1 MISSLKS
8 LTTSFVRLFLVLV
21 LVGLTPV
28 QIQAA
33 ELKVEL
39 KLIWGTNGKTSPNPK
54 HKPVDEV
61 TAAKL
66 RKVFTW
72 TNYYEI
78 NRVTGTVPSRST
90 NSFHMSKDCTIQI
103 KELEGP
109 NVEVKL
115 IGEGKP
121 VIKATHHLSKSQT
134 ITLASECRDKDGNAW
149 FVLITELDEK

>member
-1 MISSLKS
+1 MISSIKS
-8 LTTSFVRLFLVLV
+8 FTTSFVRLLLVSILV
-21 LVGLTPV
+21 VLIPV
-28 QIQAA
+28 EVQAA

-39 KLIWGTNGKTSPNPK
+39 KLIWGTNGKSSPNPK
-54 HKPVDEV
+54 HKPVDEA

-72 TNYYEI
+72 TNYFEI
-78 NRVTGTVPSRST
+78 NRMTGTVPSRGT
-90 NSFHMSKDCTIQI
+90 NNFHMSKDCTIEV
-103 KELEGP
+103 KELAGP
-109 NVEVKL
+109 NVEVRL

-121 VIKATHHLSKSQT
+121 VIKATHHLSKGQT